1 MSSYFQGSLNYTGVD
16 AMDFI
21 VIVNPKNVSP
31 KQGTIYEDLF
41 PVAWKV
47 LSFPAQMGG
56 TISFTYDPQLT
67 ALVMPEIINN
77 RITAKEGQP
86 IGESNFFDVINSGNA
101 FAIMP
106 DKSRHSKAT
115 ATIANKADR
124 ILPVGLGDV
133 NQTAYM
139 TLEVHPSWDREL
151 LLFSEFAVI
160 PVNGYV
166 ENQQFVSDQSGP
178 WLWINGKAIGATLTI
193 KHDGNKFTVTDVP
206 ADDWKQFSADV
217 SPFKDDSKEI

>member
-1 MSSYFQGSLNYTGVD
+1 MSSHFEGKLTYTGVD

-47 LSFPAQMGG
+47 LSFPAQGGG
-56 TISFTYDPQLT
+56 TIPFTYDPQLT
-67 ALVMPEIINN
+67 ALVMPEIVDNKIS
-77 RITAKEGQP
+77 AKAGQP
-86 IGESNFFDVINSGNA
+86 IGEYTFFDVIKSGNA
-101 FAIMP
+101 YTITP
-106 DKSRHSKAT
+106 DKSQHSRGT
-115 ATIANKADR
+115 ATIANKASR
-124 ILPVGLGDV
+124 TVSVGLGDADE
-133 NQTAYM
+133 TAYM
-139 TLEVHPSWDREL
+139 TLEVHPSWEREF

-166 ENQQFVSDQSGP
+166 ENQQFVSDQVGP
-178 WLWINGKAIGATLTI
+178 WLWINGNAIHATLTI

-206 ADDWKQFSADV
+206 ADDWKQYSADV